1 MKKGSSK
8 DNEEVD
14 DEQVKEII
22 KALQQPGGADL
33 LKKLIAEQLPE
44 EMTQPLGELIDGKK
58 LTVEQVMDKVNDN
71 ILDSYNAGKI
81 TKKEMKLMMG
91 GKVSKKDIEKIKKNR
106 KK

>member
-1 MKKGSSK
+1 MNDSDEIG
-8 DNEEVD
+8 
-14 DEQVKEII
+14 DEQVNEII
-22 KALQQPGGADL
+22 KILQQPGGAEA
-33 LKKLIAEQLPE
+33 LKRMIAEQLPD
-44 EMTQPLGELIDGKK
+44 EMLKPLNELIDGKK

-91 GKVSKKDIEKIKKNR
+91 GKVGKDDVEKNKRNR